1 MSIEDIDPV
10 SGFSLGIVLANYKR
24 LAPRGRLLNTDHV
37 RVQRDALLLAW
48 ATSND
53 MFEIAKGAINHSW
66 GMHQSESLESVVQFG
81 QISGSI
87 DARETLLQQH
97 LTADLSLFVINEV
110 VPSKES
116 LERRKVVAWALKLAR
131 DEILKAL
138 DSKQC
143 FNHTKQFLDERLA
156 VQKTALA
163 TPMLKDSASGKLGR
177 SLPGEAA
184 INSARRSKS
193 GLHPKA
199 GDTLHIYEGLRRL
212 APFAVRRIV
221 SQALIERLNNQR
233 LLELAGGL
241 AMAEALSIASGY
253 PLKWNSDVASDG
265 VMAIVGPYAVGWHS
279 PINII
284 SDHFQVTVSTKDT
297 RTATSISFIQCAVAS
312 EASHENEMI
321 RLATESLV
329 SLCRYESKKGPSFEE
344 TPLFNCAVVMRQ
356 LFVFRPVTTSPDQ
369 MIITEFKEMA
379 RGRLL
384 ELARRVCTRTLTT

>member
-10 SGFSLGIVLANYKR
+10 SGFSLGIVLASYER
-24 LAPRGRLLNTDHV
+24 LAPRGRLRNTDHA

-53 MFEIAKGAINHSW
+53 MFEIAKGAISHRW
-66 GMHQSESLESVVQFG
+66 GMHQSESLKSVVQFG

-116 LERRKVVAWALKLAR
+116 LDRRKVVAWALKLAR

-138 DSKQC
+138 DSKQY
-143 FNHTKQFLDERLA
+143 FNQTKQFLDERLA

-163 TPMLKDSASGKLGR
+163 TPMLKDSASGKLGL

-199 GDTLHIYEGLRRL
+199 GDTLRIYEGLRRL
-212 APFAVRRIV
+212 APFAVRQIV
-221 SQALIERLNNQR
+221 SQALMERLNNQR

-253 PLKWNSDVASDG
+253 PLKWNSDVVSDG
-265 VMAIVGPYAVGWHS
+265 VMAIVGPYSVGWHN
-279 PINII
+279 PINGNT
-284 SDHFQVTVSTKDT
+284 DHFQATVSTKDT
-297 RTATSISFIQCAVAS
+297 RTSSSISFIQCAVAS
-312 EASHENEMI
+312 EATHENEMI

-329 SLCRYESKKGPSFEE
+329 RLCRIESKKGPSFEE

-356 LFVFRPVTTSPDQ
+356 LFKFKPVTTSPDQ
-369 MIITEFKEMA
+369 MIITEFEEME

-384 ELARRVCTRTLTT
+384 ELARRVCNRTLTT

>member
-1 MSIEDIDPV
+1 LSIEGIESV
-10 SGFSLGIVLANYKR
+10 SGFCLGIVLVSYER
-24 LAPRGRLLNTDHV
+24 LAPRGRLLKTDHAL
-37 RVQRDALLLAW
+37 VQRDALLLAW

-53 MFEIAKGAINHSW
+53 IFEIAKGAISHRW
-66 GMHQSESLESVVQFG
+66 GMHQSESLESVIQFG

-116 LERRKVVAWALKLAR
+116 LDMRKVVAWALKLAR

-143 FNHTKQFLDERLA
+143 FSHTKQFLDERLA

-177 SLPGEAA
+177 WLPSEAA
-184 INSARRSKS
+184 INTARRSKS
-193 GLHPKA
+193 GLHPNA
-199 GDTLHIYEGLRRL
+199 GDALRIYEGLRRL

-221 SQALIERLNNQR
+221 SQDLIERLNNQR
-233 LLELAGGL
+233 LLELGGGL

-253 PLKWNSDVASDG
+253 PLKWNFDVASDG
-265 VMAIVGPYAVGWHS
+265 VMAIVGPYAVGWDK
-279 PINII
+279 PRNII
-284 SDHFQVTVSTKDT
+284 SDQLQEAVTTKDT
-297 RTATSISFIQCAVAS
+297 RTGSIISFIQCAVAS
-312 EASHENEMI
+312 KASLENETI

-329 SLCRYESKKGPSFEE
+329 SLCRNEAKKAPHCEE
-344 TPLFNCAVVMRQ
+344 TPLSNCAVVMRQ
-356 LFVFRPVTTSPDQ
+356 LFEFRPSTTKPDQ
-369 MIITEFKEMA
+369 MIITEFGEMT

-384 ELARRVCTRTLTT
+384 ELARRFCT

>member
-1 MSIEDIDPV
+1 MSIEDIDSV
-10 SGFSLGIVLANYKR
+10 SGFSLGIVLASYER
-24 LAPRGRLLNTDHV
+24 LAPRGRLLNTDHA

-53 MFEIAKGAINHSW
+53 IFEIAKGAICHRW

-116 LERRKVVAWALKLAR
+116 LDRRKVVAWALKLAR

-138 DSKQC
+138 DSNQC

-199 GDTLHIYEGLRRL
+199 GDTLRIYEGLRRL

-253 PLKWNSDVASDG
+253 PLKWNSDVAFDG
-265 VMAIVGPYAVGWHS
+265 VMAIVGPYAVGWHN
-279 PINII
+279 PIKII
-284 SDHFQVTVSTKDT
+284 SDHFQATVSTKDT

-312 EASHENEMI
+312 EANHENETI

-329 SLCRYESKKGPSFEE
+329 SLCRNESKKGPGFEE
-344 TPLFNCAVVMRQ
+344 TPLYNCAVVMRQ

-369 MIITEFKEMA
+369 MIITEFEEMA